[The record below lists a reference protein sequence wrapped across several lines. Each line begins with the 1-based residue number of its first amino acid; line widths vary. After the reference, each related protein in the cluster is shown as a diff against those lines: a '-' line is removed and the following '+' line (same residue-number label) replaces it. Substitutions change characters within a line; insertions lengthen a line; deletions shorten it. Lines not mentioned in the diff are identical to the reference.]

1 MIWRGVVDK
10 GEESLEDRLGGWFL
24 GAAGDWK
31 SQYRDHQEW
40 HIAWIREVAPCHQSD
55 AEVSLCGLDQE

>member
-1 MIWRGVVDK
+1 MIWRGVVGK

-31 SQYRDHQEW
+31 SQSRDHQE
-40 HIAWIREVAPCHQSD
+40 
-55 AEVSLCGLDQE
+55 